1 MRVYWVKGNL
11 AFGSIIKTWRDV
23 NSLRRLGI
31 NHVINLLK
39 NRNGKKIRRFNSLWL
54 PFRDDK
60 KPRPKWFYKR
70 ALKFHKRACRKK
82 GAKLLV
88 MCYHGRSRS
97 ASLTYFLLRSSG
109 VTPTT
114 AESRIRAARSNAMLP
129 RTYRDSCERFLR
141 KSTLAL
147 DYRGQPVNFM

>member
-1 MRVYWVKGNL
+1 MRVYWVNKHL
-11 AFGSIIKTWRDV
+11 AFGSVIRTWRDV
-23 NSLRRLGI
+23 ESLREFGVT
-31 NHVINLLK
+31 HVINLLK

-70 ALKFHKRACRKK
+70 ALKFHKRTSRKK
-82 GAKLLV
+82 NSKLLV

-109 VTPTT
+109 MTEAR
-114 AESRIRAARSNAMLP
+114 AENRIRKARPAAILP
-129 RTYRDSCERFLR
+129 RAYRYSCERFLR
-141 KSTLAL
+141 KDA
-147 DYRGQPVNFM
+147 